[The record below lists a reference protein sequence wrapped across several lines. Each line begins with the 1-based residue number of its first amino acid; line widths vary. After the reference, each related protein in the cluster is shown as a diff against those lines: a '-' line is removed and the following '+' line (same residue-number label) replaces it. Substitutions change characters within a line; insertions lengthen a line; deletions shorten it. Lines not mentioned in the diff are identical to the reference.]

1 MTDTSIVTLRQKLEA
16 LIVRELEK
24 GLAGDQ
30 ITGERAH
37 EIANIVLE
45 AVPEDVTDSE
55 LVKIIP
61 TLDDKASELA
71 SVVLQILSERDEL
84 HKTEMIEKL
93 RVSVRGL
100 VENG

>member
-71 SVVLQILSERDEL
+71 PVVYKILSERDEL
-84 HKTEMIEKL
+84 ERTKQLGQLRGMI
-93 RVSVRGL
+93 RSMQ
-100 VENG
+100 NG

>member
-1 MTDTSIVTLRQKLEA
+1 MADTNNATLRQKLEA

-71 SVVLQILSERDEL
+71 PVVYKILSERDEL
-84 HKTEMIEKL
+84 ERTKQLGQLRGMI
-93 RVSVRGL
+93 RSMQ
-100 VENG
+100 NG

>member
-1 MTDTSIVTLRQKLEA
+1 MSDTNNATLRQKLEA

-71 SVVLQILSERDEL
+71 PVVYKILSERDEL
-84 HKTEMIEKL
+84 ERTKQLGQLRGMI
-93 RVSVRGL
+93 RSM
-100 VENG
+100 